1 MTFRQDLERELE
13 ILTEKVERL
22 VVLCRKLRIE
32 NQQLK
37 KQIIH
42 LTTERDQ
49 YLARTQS
56 ARKRVKQMLER
67 MQSISQRT

>member
-1 MTFRQDLERELE
+1 MTFSLDPERELE
-13 ILTEKVERL
+13 ALTEKVERL
-22 VVLCRKLRIE
+22 AVLCRKLRIE

-37 KQIIH
+37 
-42 LTTERDQ
+42 DQ

-67 MQSISQRT
+67 MQSISQRI

>member
-1 MTFRQDLERELE
+1 MIFSPDPERELE
-13 ILTEKVERL
+13 ALTEKIERL
-22 VVLCRKLRIE
+22 AVLCRKLRTE
-32 NQQLK
+32 NQQLRE
-37 KQIIH
+37 QIIR

-56 ARKRVKQMLER
+56 ARRRVKQMLER